1 MLWYA
6 ALSHEGLVTVTYS
19 MISLLLGLLRL
30 DRHGIFLLVV
40 CFLAASRTDATG
52 GTADSTAYAHTAN
65 ETDAF
70 LQKLA
75 DARVLSGTVLV
86 QKDGQFVYS
95 NAFGWASEVSYSL
108 GQAPSAFLRRI
119 PLHMAFLSHVTDLDP
134 RLPVMTYSDVG
145 DRRHGCSLSERSNED
160 SWKEYRPPGQA
171 FVAPLKAKVESL
183 LWQLDRAF

>member
-6 ALSHEGLVTVTYS
+6 ALSHEGLVTVAYS
-19 MISLLLGLLRL
+19 MVSLLLGLLRL
-30 DRHGIFLLVV
+30 DRHGIFLLVLY
-40 CFLAASRTDATG
+40 FLAASRTDATG
-52 GTADSTAYAHTAN
+52 GTADSTAYAHTVN

-86 QKDGQFVYS
+86 QKDGQLVYS
-95 NAFGWASEVSYSL
+95 NAFGWASEVSFSL

-145 DRRHGCSLSERSNED
+145 DRRHDCSCLEEAKKTAGKSTD
-160 SWKEYRPPGQA
+160 
-171 FVAPLKAKVESL
+171 PLGRHL
-183 LWQLDRAF
+183 LHL

>member
-1 MLWYA
+1 
-6 ALSHEGLVTVTYS
+6 

-30 DRHGIFLLVV
+30 DRHGTFLLVL

-86 QKDGQFVYS
+86 QKDGQLVYS

-108 GQAPSAFLRRI
+108 GQAPSAFFEAHT
-119 PLHMAFLSHVTDLDP
+119 PP
-134 RLPVMTYSDVG
+134 
-145 DRRHGCSLSERSNED
+145 HGISVSCH
-160 SWKEYRPPGQA
+160 RPGPETA
-171 FVAPLKAKVESL
+171 RDDIL
-183 LWQLDRAF
+183 